1 MPTATHDA
9 SADATSRQ
17 RARRILFA
25 AGLMAAAWTGFIA
38 WSGGVAVTIAG
49 VHVSSRAVRNPIIA
63 SVVLLAGAAWL
74 APRGARLRTIAGG
87 LAAVWSIA
95 SRAANRLTRAIAILL
110 DRAATPP
117 WPAAGA

>member
-1 MPTATHDA
+1 MRTDTHDA

-17 RARRILFA
+17 RARRILLA

-38 WSGGVAVTIAG
+38 WTGGVSVMIAG

-63 SVVLLAGAAWL
+63 SAVLLAVAAWL
-74 APRGARLRTIAGG
+74 APRGARLRTLGG
-87 LAAVWSIA
+87 ELATVWSIA

-110 DRAATPP
+110 D
-117 WPAAGA
+117 